1 MTDSATIPT
10 LINSI
15 EKLRKEIRYHNH
27 RYYVLDEPEISD
39 AHYDRLLVE
48 LVALEHS
55 HPDLITI
62 DSPTMRVGAEP
73 LSAFGE
79 VKHSVPM
86 LSLSNVFSDEE
97 FQDFNHRLCETLDV
111 KEIDYV
117 AEPKL
122 DGLAISLLYEKGV
135 LIRGAT
141 RGDGMTGEN
150 VTQNIRTIQSIP
162 LKLQG
167 KNYPETLEVR
177 GEVFM
182 PKEGF
187 EKLNAKQ
194 LENGD
199 KVFVNP
205 RNAAAGSLRQL
216 DSKITATRP
225 LYFYCYGWGSVNG
238 LTLPELHSDMMN
250 HLYHWGLPVQQEME
264 IVNGVKGCHD
274 YYTQLAEKRNQLPYE
289 IDGIVYKVNRLD
301 QQADLGFV
309 SRAPRWATARKFP
322 PQEEMTRVLAIDI
335 QVGRTGALTPVARLE
350 PVFVGG
356 VTVTNA
362 TLHNEDEIQRK
373 DVRVGDYVI
382 VRRAGDVIPEVAGP
396 VISQRNHSNKPFKMP
411 SHCPACGSDVER
423 GEGETVS
430 RCSGGLYCPQQSIE
444 AIKHF
449 ASRRAMD
456 IEGLGDKLV
465 EQLVE
470 SRLIS
475 DVSGLYTLT
484 VQQLSELERMAKKSA
499 DNLIAALEKSKSTT
513 LPRFLFAL
521 GLRGVGETTARNL
534 AHFYGS
540 LEKIRH
546 ASEEKLQEVSD
557 IGPIVAAHIVTFF
570 HQSHNMEVIDRLI
583 EAGVNWPDIQVSNSN
598 YKPLTGKTFVVT
610 GTLNRFSRQEAKE
623 LLQGLGAKVSGSVSK
638 KTDYLLA
645 GEKAGS
651 KLGKAETLGVKIL
664 DENGFLS
671 IIQKAET
678 ES

>member
-225 LYFYCYGWGSVNG
+225 LYFY
-238 LTLPELHSDMMN
+238 
-250 HLYHWGLPVQQEME
+250 
-264 IVNGVKGCHD
+264 
-274 YYTQLAEKRNQLPYE
+274 
-289 IDGIVYKVNRLD
+289 
-301 QQADLGFV
+301 
-309 SRAPRWATARKFP
+309 AT
-322 PQEEMTRVLAIDI
+322 
-335 QVGRTGALTPVARLE
+335 VG
-350 PVFVGG
+350 
-356 VTVTNA
+356 
-362 TLHNEDEIQRK
+362 
-373 DVRVGDYVI
+373 
-382 VRRAGDVIPEVAGP
+382 
-396 VISQRNHSNKPFKMP
+396 
-411 SHCPACGSDVER
+411 
-423 GEGETVS
+423 
-430 RCSGGLYCPQQSIE
+430 
-444 AIKHF
+444 
-449 ASRRAMD
+449 
-456 IEGLGDKLV
+456 
-465 EQLVE
+465 
-470 SRLIS
+470 
-475 DVSGLYTLT
+475 
-484 VQQLSELERMAKKSA
+484 
-499 DNLIAALEKSKSTT
+499 AALM
-513 LPRFLFAL
+513 A
-521 GLRGVGETTARNL
+521 
-534 AHFYGS
+534 
-540 LEKIRH
+540 
-546 ASEEKLQEVSD
+546 
-557 IGPIVAAHIVTFF
+557 
-570 HQSHNMEVIDRLI
+570 
-583 EAGVNWPDIQVSNSN
+583 
-598 YKPLTGKTFVVT
+598 
-610 GTLNRFSRQEAKE
+610 
-623 LLQGLGAKVSGSVSK
+623 
-638 KTDYLLA
+638 
-645 GEKAGS
+645 
-651 KLGKAETLGVKIL
+651 
-664 DENGFLS
+664 
-671 IIQKAET
+671 
-678 ES
+678 